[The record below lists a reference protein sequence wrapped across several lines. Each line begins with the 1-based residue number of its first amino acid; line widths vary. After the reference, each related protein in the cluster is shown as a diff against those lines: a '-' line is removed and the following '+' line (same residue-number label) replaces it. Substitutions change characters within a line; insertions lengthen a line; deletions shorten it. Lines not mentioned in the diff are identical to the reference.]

1 MMNAGFTL
9 GLTGLLAAMLVW
21 IAVVDVR
28 TYTISDRL
36 NAAIALLAPVYWW
49 AAGVPLWPDAAMQIG
64 VAVLV
69 FLLFAGA
76 FYINAMGGGD
86 VKLAGALAL
95 WFTPY
100 DTLRL
105 IVFMSIVGG
114 LLTLV
119 VLGIHHAKS
128 RKACEA
134 GLPEGISQS
143 RPEVPYGVAIAAG
156 GLWLLAQRFLN
167 QFA

>member
-1 MMNAGFTL
+1 MMNGGFTL
-9 GLTGLLAAMLVW
+9 GLMGLLAAMLLW

-36 NAAIALLAPVYWW
+36 NAAIALLAPLYWW
-49 AAGVPLWPDAAMQIG
+49 SAGVPFWPDAALRIG
-64 VAVLV
+64 MGLLI

-76 FYINAMGGGD
+76 FYINMMGGGD
-86 VKLAGALAL
+86 VKLAGALGL

-100 DTLRL
+100 ESLSL
-105 IVFMSIVGG
+105 IVMMSIAGG

-119 VLGIHHAKS
+119 VLAIHRMK
-128 RKACEA
+128 RK
-134 GLPEGISQS
+134 EG

-167 QFA
+167 HFA

>member
-1 MMNAGFTL
+1 MMNGGFTL
-9 GLTGLLAAMLVW
+9 GLMALLAAMLVW
-21 IAVVDVR
+21 IAIVDIR

-36 NAAIALLAPVYWW
+36 NAVIAVLAPLYWW
-49 AAGVPLWPDAAMQIG
+49 STGIPFWPDAAIRVGMG
-64 VAVLV
+64 LLV

-76 FYINAMGGGD
+76 FYINMMGGGD
-86 VKLAGALAL
+86 VKLAGALGL

-100 DTLRL
+100 ETLSL
-105 IVFMSIVGG
+105 IVMMSIAGG

-119 VLGIHHAKS
+119 VLAIHKMK
-128 RKACEA
+128 RKQ
-134 GLPEGISQS
+134 G

-167 QFA
+167 HFA

>member
-1 MMNAGFTL
+1 MNGGFTF
-9 GLTGLLAAMLVW
+9 GLLGVLASMLLW

-49 AAGVPLWPDAAMQIG
+49 SAGVPLWPNAAMQVG

-69 FLLFAGA
+69 FLFFAGA
-76 FYINAMGGGD
+76 FYLNVMGGGD

-105 IVFMSIVGG
+105 IVVMSIVGG

-119 VLGIHHAKS
+119 VLGIHRAR
-128 RKACEA
+128 RK
-134 GLPEGISQS
+134 PD

-156 GLWLLAQRFLN
+156 ALWLLAQRFLN
-167 QFA
+167 QFAGLSLGY